1 MLWTAPVPAAPAPA
15 LNTRGYSIGSHRL
28 EP

>member
-1 MLWTAPVPAAPAPA
+1 MLWRAPVPAGPAPA
-15 LNTRGYSIGSHRL
+15 LNTRGYSIGSPRL